1 MAMKRVDLILFFL
14 ILSVSAWSADINLDD
29 VRQIEQK
36 LENIDRESL
45 DLPKSKRVRIQFELE
60 SIRQILE
67 GEKVKAA
74 DRMADKIEKNAT
86 PIKGFSAKSPYM
98 PVYRLYND
106 VQLKNLSIRIK
117 AAKPFKNQLTLIKDV
132 DKHAS
137 FTINQIKEL
146 LNDVRMLADKKE
158 TALVLLPNAVDLENV
173 DQLYFLFTT
182 PSEKAKID
190 RIAEDHLQ

>member
-14 ILSVSAWSADINLDD
+14 ILSVFAWSADINLDD

-45 DLPKSKRVRIQFELE
+45 DLPKPKRVRIQFELE

-86 PIKGFSAKSPYM
+86 PVKGFSEKSPYM

-106 VQLKNLSIRIK
+106 VQLKNLSIRLK
-117 AAKPFKNQLTLIKDV
+117 ATKPFKNQLALIKDV

-146 LNDVRMLADKKE
+146 LNDVRLLADKKE

-173 DQLYFLFTT
+173 DQLYFLFTST
-182 PSEKAKID
+182 SEKAKID